1 MNSHSIPG
9 EVRYHWVKERFPDV
23 NVQHN
28 RDENPQKPEDHPRF
42 WEIWTRSIRRFCPT
56 GPDVVFTSEDYG
68 DRLAQC
74 LGARHI
80 AVDKGRSLVPVSGLQ
95 IREDPYGNWEH
106 IPAHVRPYYVKRV
119 IIVGAESTGKTTLAR
134 CLAEHYDTVWLPEY
148 GREYIDKKGSG
159 PEPDDFPAI
168 ARGHLSREEALLPR
182 ANRILIYDTDLIV
195 TTVLAEY
202 FLGSCPEWIKAASH
216 ERQGDLYLLTD
227 RDTPWVADPHQRE
240 GPEVRDLL
248 HRRFCRE
255 LASRKIPF
263 TLVSGSVEQRMET
276 AIQALGKIGI

>member
-1 MNSHSIPG
+1 M
-9 EVRYHWVKERFPDV
+9 
-23 NVQHN
+23 
-28 RDENPQKPEDHPRF
+28 
-42 WEIWTRSIRRFCPT
+42 
-56 GPDVVFTSEDYG
+56 
-68 DRLAQC
+68 
-74 LGARHI
+74 
-80 AVDKGRSLVPVSGLQ
+80 
-95 IREDPYGNWEH
+95 
-106 IPAHVRPYYVKRV
+106 
-119 IIVGAESTGKTTLAR
+119 
-134 CLAEHYDTVWLPEY
+134 
-148 GREYIDKKGSG
+148 
-159 PEPDDFPAI
+159 
-168 ARGHLSREEALLPR
+168 PR

-276 AIQALGKIGI
+276 AIQALEKIGI